1 MLGPVQ
7 LEAIQRAAGP
17 GNMSTERATL
27 WTYGMDNSRRHA
39 LPDAVV
45 YASDHAQVRAVVQ
58 ACFTHRIPLTARGR
72 GTGTTGA
79 TVPIH
84 GGVVLSFERMSRIL
98 EVNPEDRLMVVEPG
112 VTNGEVQDAAREH
125 GFFWPPD
132 PTSSAFCT
140 VGGNLAYNSAGPRA
154 VKYGTVR
161 DNVLALRAISGDGRD
176 FRTGTRTTKGVVGY
190 DLTRL
195 LVGSEGTLAIIT
207 EATLRLTPLPE
218 AIRTARAL
226 YRDMQSAADAV
237 ARLMAQPVTP
247 CALEFIDGAAMDM
260 IRGHTDADLP
270 VHARAML
277 MIEVDG
283 PAACLE
289 PALASIRAAA
299 GVDGLL
305 EWREARDAAEV
316 QTLWA
321 TRKALSPALRKVAP
335 KKINEDVV
343 VPVSRIPALI
353 GGLEKLS
360 AAHAIPIINFGHA
373 GNGNI
378 HVNLLL
384 DPDAP
389 GAWERAHACLDEVFA
404 LVLELGGTLSGEHGV
419 GLEKRDFIDREL
431 GDTALDLMRQIRT
444 VFDPAGILNADKTLP
459 LTGGL
464 SAPLSGQA
472 SAS

>member
-84 GGVVLSFERMSRIL
+84 GGVVLSFERMNRIL
-98 EVNPEDRLMVVEPG
+98 EVNPDDRLMVVEPG
-112 VTNGEVQDAAREH
+112 VTNGEVQAAAREH

>member
-1 MLGPVQ
+1 MLNAAQ
-7 LEAIQRAAGP
+7 FEALQHAAGED
-17 GNMSTERATL
+17 NFSREHATL
-27 WTYGMDNSRRHA
+27 WAYGMDNSRRHA
-39 LPDAVV
+39 LPDAVI
-45 YASDHAQVRAVVQ
+45 YASSHEQVQAVVQ
-58 ACFTHRIPLTARGR
+58 VCTTHRIPLTARGR

-84 GGVVLSFERMSRIL
+84 GGVVLSFERMKRIL
-98 EVNPEDRLMVVEPG
+98 EINPDDRLIVVEPG
-112 VTNGEVQDAAREH
+112 VTNAEVQEAVRPH

-132 PTSSAFCT
+132 PTSSAFCS

-161 DNVLALRAISGDGRD
+161 DNVLALRAVTGQGEEI
-176 FRTGTRTTKGVVGY
+176 RTGTRTTKGVVGY

-195 LVGSEGTLAIIT
+195 LVGSEGTLALIT
-207 EATLRLTPLPE
+207 EATLKLTPLPE

-226 YRDMQSAADAV
+226 YRDMQSAAHAV

-260 IRGHTDADLP
+260 IRGHTAADLP
-270 VHARAML
+270 AHARAML

-283 PAACLE
+283 SPACLDA
-289 PALASIRAAA
+289 ALASVRRAAE
-299 GVDGLL
+299 VDGLL
-305 EWREARDAAEV
+305 EWREAADQAEV
-316 QTLWA
+316 ETLWA

-343 VPVSRIPALI
+343 VPVSRIPELIAALEQ
-353 GGLEKLS
+353 L
-360 AAHAIPIINFGHA
+360 AQTHAIPIINFGHA

-389 GAWERAHACLDEVFA
+389 GAWARAHACLDEVFA
-404 LVLELGGTLSGEHGV
+404 KVLELGGTLSGEHGV
-419 GLEKRDFIDREL
+419 GLEKRDFIEREL
-431 GDTALDLMRQIRT
+431 SLAALALMRGIQQ
-444 VFDPAGILNADKTLP
+444 VFDPQGILNADKALP
-459 LTGGL
+459 LREPP
-464 SAPLSGQA
+464 SAA
-472 SAS
+472 

>member
-84 GGVVLSFERMSRIL
+84 GGVVLSFERMNRIL
-98 EVNPEDRLMVVEPG
+98 EVNPDDRLMVVEPG
-112 VTNGEVQDAAREH
+112 VTNGEVQAAACEH